1 MGMVLGT
8 VLFVLFFVV
17 SARLLSKVT
26 GLDRGHLRKV
36 AREQLKL
43 NKAYQREL
51 DRDNARTARREQARN
66 NAGSEKWW
74 RQAPP
79 APPAPPVAP
88 PAPPAAPPAVPP
100 SLSTQL
106 TDLNDALQAG
116 LITEQEYAKKRADI
130 VA

>member
-8 VLFVLFFVV
+8 VLFVLFFMVGI
-17 SARLLSKVT
+17 RLLSKVT
-26 GLDRGHLRKV
+26 WLDRGHLRKV
-36 AREQLKL
+36 ARGQLKL

-79 APPAPPVAP
+79 APPVAP
-88 PAPPAAPPAVPP
+88 PAPPAVPP

>member
-79 APPAPPVAP
+79 VAP